1 MQKVRR
7 KALLSILSAL
17 CLISLLLCI
26 AFWGYARRER
36 AVLPLAQDA
45 AEEFGVPLAL
55 VLAVI
60 RTESN
65 FRADAVSTAG
75 ARGLMQLL
83 PQTFAFLR
91 DEQLCEPLSDGE
103 IDTPRTNV
111 RYGTYY
117 LSYLKARFGS
127 WPEALAAYNAGEGR
141 VALWLNDPSLAKDG
155 KLQRIPFPETAAY
168 LEKVNSS
175 FEAYSKRFPT
185 QGE

>member
-1 MQKVRR
+1 MQRARR
-7 KALLSILSAL
+7 VALLSIPLAL
-17 CLISLLLCI
+17 CIVFLLFGI
-26 AFWGYARRER
+26 AFEGYARRER
-36 AVLPLAQDA
+36 AILPLAQDA

-83 PQTFAFLR
+83 PQTFVFLR
-91 DEQLCEPLSDGE
+91 DEQLCETLSDSE

-117 LSYLKARFGS
+117 LSYLKARFGT

-141 VALWLNDPSLAKDG
+141 VALWLNDPALSKDG
-155 KLQRIPFPETAAY
+155 RLQRIPFPETAAY
-168 LEKVNSS
+168 LEKVQKSYA
-175 FEAYSKRFPT
+175 AYSKRFPT